1 MDFLNVAKKWIAQVT
16 QIFLIL
22 VPLAVVLQVLFGE
35 TTQMFGS
42 VVQNLIGLISE
53 FSRQGLIGLVAL
65 GIVAWIF
72 GQAHSSS
79 R

>member
-1 MDFLNVAKKWIAQVT
+1 MDFLSIAKKWIAQVT
-16 QIFLIL
+16 QIFIIL
-22 VPLAVVLQVLFGE
+22 VPLAVVLQVLFGD

-42 VVQNLIGLISE
+42 VVQNLINIIND

-72 GQAHSSS
+72 GQAYSSS